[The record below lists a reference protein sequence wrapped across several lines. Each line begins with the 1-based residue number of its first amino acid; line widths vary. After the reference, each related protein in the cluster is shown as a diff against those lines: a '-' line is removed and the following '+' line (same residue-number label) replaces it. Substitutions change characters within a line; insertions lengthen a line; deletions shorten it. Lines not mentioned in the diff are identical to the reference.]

1 VERPAVRKPG
11 LARRPL
17 DRQANLEAR
26 APRLAVDADA
36 AAVLLDDAR
45 ADGEAEA
52 GPLPLRFGGEE
63 RLEDPPGAVGVMP
76 GPVSTIATST
86 SPSSALVSIKISP
99 RPSMA

>member
-11 LARRPL
+11 LLSTRMLPPCFSTMRAQMERPRPVPSPFAL
-17 DRQANLEAR
+17 VVKNGSKIRPATS
-26 APRLAVDADA
+26 
-36 AAVLLDDAR
+36 
-45 ADGEAEA
+45 
-52 GPLPLRFGGEE
+52 
-63 RLEDPPGAVGVMP
+63 GVMP